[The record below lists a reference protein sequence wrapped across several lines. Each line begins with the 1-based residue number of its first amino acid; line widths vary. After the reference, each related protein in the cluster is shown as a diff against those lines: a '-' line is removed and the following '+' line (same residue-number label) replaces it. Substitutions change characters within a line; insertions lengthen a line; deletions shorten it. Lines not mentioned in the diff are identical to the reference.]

1 MIEDAYKENLEQEAT
16 NKAIAKVPL
25 DQLLQNKR
33 EGLNKELDEE
43 LENQDFDLGD
53 FYDE

>member
-1 MIEDAYKENLEQEAT
+1 MIEDAYKENLEQEVT
-16 NKAIAKVPL
+16 NKATAKVSL
-25 DQLLQNKR
+25 DRLLQDKR

-43 LENQDFDLGD
+43 LESQDFDLGD